1 MGSGRRSDECDSC
14 GTPYG
19 TWVPSLGM
27 ALCRGCE
34 RAGAGQAARDPV
46 LVGEVLAGL
55 VDAARFEVRGG
66 SGVPER
72 RHREAVRDLGAWA
85 VVVPEPRHAEAVRE
99 LGAGS
104 VVVPEPRLP
113 EAVRDLGA
121 GSVVVPEP
129 RLPEAV
135 RDLGPGPVVV
145 PEPRSGGSSPGP
157 AGPATSPCRRC
168 GARAEWLR
176 TVRGRW
182 ILIEPGD
189 LPARAVPAGS
199 RWRVAGEGTAV
210 QLGAALPSDTCR
222 VSHFDVCAAAPA
234 PVGSPALLA
243 LWRGHA
249 RRIA

>member
-1 MGSGRRSDECDSC
+1 M
-14 GTPYG
+14 
-19 TWVPSLGM
+19 V
-27 ALCRGCE
+27 A
-34 RAGAGQAARDPV
+34 
-46 LVGEVLAGL
+46 
-55 VDAARFEVRGG
+55 
-66 SGVPER
+66 
-72 RHREAVRDLGAWA
+72 
-85 VVVPEPRHAEAVRE
+85 PEPRLAEAVRE
-99 LGAGS
+99 LGAGP
-104 VVVPEPRLP
+104 VVVPEPRLA

-121 GSVVVPEP
+121 G
-129 RLPEAV
+129 A
-135 RDLGPGPVVV
+135 VVV

-168 GARAEWLR
+168 GARAEWHR

-199 RWRVAGEGTAV
+199 RWRVAGDGTAV